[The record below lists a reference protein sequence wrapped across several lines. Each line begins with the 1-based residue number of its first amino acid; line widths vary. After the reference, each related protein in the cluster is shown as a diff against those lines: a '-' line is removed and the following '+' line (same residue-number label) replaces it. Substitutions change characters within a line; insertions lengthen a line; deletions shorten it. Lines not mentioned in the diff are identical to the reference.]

1 MAEEVVAMPIG
12 DLTTVY
18 VSPQDF
24 FYGLGKALLFNDTYG
39 WCIKTAG
46 RYCVLEMLPQ

>member
-1 MAEEVVAMPIG
+1 MAENVALIPANE
-12 DLTTVY
+12 LTTVY

-24 FYGLGKALLFNDTYG
+24 FYSLGKALLFHDTYG

-46 RYCVLEMLPQ
+46 RYCVLEML